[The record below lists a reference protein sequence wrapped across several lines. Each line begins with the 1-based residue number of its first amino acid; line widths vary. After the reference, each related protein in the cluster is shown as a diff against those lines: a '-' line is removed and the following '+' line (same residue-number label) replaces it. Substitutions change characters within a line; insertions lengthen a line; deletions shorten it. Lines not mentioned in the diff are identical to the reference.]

1 MGEFIMKKWDLII
14 IIVLIIL
21 SLMPIRFLIS
31 NNNVDLKRVIINV
44 NGEEYET
51 LELKENINEIIKIEE
66 GLGVNEIYINKGQVY
81 MNHSNCTD
89 KVCMRQGKI
98 SKIGESIVCL
108 PNRVFIEIKG
118 DEEGE
123 CILSY

>member
-1 MGEFIMKKWDLII
+1 MKKWDLII
-14 IIVLIIL
+14 IIVLIML
-21 SLMPIRFLIS
+21 SLMPIRFLISS

-66 GLGVNEIYINKGQVY
+66 GLGVNEICINKGQVY

-89 KVCMRQGKI
+89 KVCMSQGKI
-98 SKIGESIVCL
+98 RKIGESIVCL

-118 DEEGE
+118 DEEAE
-123 CILSY
+123 SILSY

>member
-1 MGEFIMKKWDLII
+1 MKKWDLII
-14 IIVLIIL
+14 IIVLTIL
-21 SLMPIRFLIS
+21 SLMPIRLLIS
-31 NNNVDLKRVIINV
+31 SNNSGDLKRVIISV
-44 NGEEYET
+44 NGEEYES
-51 LELKENINEIIKIEE
+51 LELKENVNEIIKIEE
-66 GLGVNEIYINKGQVY
+66 GLGVNEICIKKGQVY

-98 SKIGESIVCL
+98 SKVGESIVCL

-118 DEEGE
+118 EKESE

>member
-1 MGEFIMKKWDLII
+1 MKKWDLII

-31 NNNVDLKRVIINV
+31 NNNVDLKRVIISV
-44 NGEEYET
+44 NGEEYES
-51 LELKENINEIIKIEE
+51 LELNENLNKIIKIEE
-66 GLGVNEIYINKGQVY
+66 ELGINEICINKGQIY

-118 DEEGE
+118 DEEGK

>member
-1 MGEFIMKKWDLII
+1 MKKWDLII

-21 SLMPIRFLIS
+21 SLIPIRLLIS
-31 NNNVDLKRVIINV
+31 NDNSGDLKRVIISV
-44 NGEEYET
+44 NGEEYES
-51 LELKENINEIIKIEE
+51 LELKENLNKIIKIEE
-66 GLGVNEIYINKGQVY
+66 GLGVNEICINKGQVY

-89 KVCMRQGKI
+89 KVCMKQGKI
-98 SKIGESIVCL
+98 SRIGESIVCL

-123 CILSY
+123 FILSY